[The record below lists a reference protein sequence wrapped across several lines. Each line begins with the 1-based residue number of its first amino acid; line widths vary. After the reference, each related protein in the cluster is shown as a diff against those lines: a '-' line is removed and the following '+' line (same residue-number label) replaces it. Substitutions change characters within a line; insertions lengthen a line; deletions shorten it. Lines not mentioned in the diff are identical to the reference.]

1 MATLATHPIIIGS
14 GGRGCGRE
22 EGGMGG
28 SSREEKPAAAA
39 AKKLIGPHSL
49 NPFNAQRG
57 KRVGQDGERV
67 RERERG
73 GEREVEMKR

>member
-1 MATLATHPIIIGS
+1 MTEGV
-14 GGRGCGRE
+14 GRR
-22 EGGMGG
+22 EGG
-28 SSREEKPAAAA
+28 SREEKPAAAA

-67 RERERG
+67 TEREREEEG
-73 GEREVEMKR
+73 EMKGEPGKLLR